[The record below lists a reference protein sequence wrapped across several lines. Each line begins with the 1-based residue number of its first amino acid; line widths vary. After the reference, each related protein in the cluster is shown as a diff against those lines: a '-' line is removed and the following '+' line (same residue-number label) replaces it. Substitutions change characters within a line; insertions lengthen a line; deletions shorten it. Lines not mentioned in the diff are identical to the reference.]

1 MDWIIKIVGSLLIT
15 SFTGS
20 MGMLIWWMSRKLW
33 EKQGYG
39 KISYVFLKGI
49 VFLYLVPAVFMG
61 MLAVNSFSGRWR
73 GVLCWA
79 TETILKATYLI
90 IAIWTVGAIL
100 ISLRYLYEARKIH
113 RQWKNRFACEGRIR
127 KIFDE
132 ICRELGIR
140 SGKVE
145 LSQSYEV
152 QIPQMAGLI
161 KPKVVIPAQEY
172 TKEQLYTS
180 LFHELTHYQNRDI
193 WWKYAVMLV
202 TILHFYN
209 PFAWMLSKAMCRWS
223 EYACDEKACEKV
235 ENIKTYFTVIVDVA
249 EKACLENTCFSLR
262 LSESKKE
269 LIRRIEYMKNVKMG
283 KRSKKAA
290 VALAA
295 VSILLCTTAVFA
307 GADMIGKQYT
317 KWYMDTDVEKK
328 LEMVIPYFEEYYE
341 EGTDPDITIEEG
353 EVDAIGKS
361 LNSISWEVK
370 GKTLKKTSSMK
381 LSAGTT
387 ITVSVTMDPSDINVK
402 AGIID
407 EEGNKQYVTG
417 KKNIIKEFSVK
428 KNGNYSVFV
437 ENQTSTTVT
446 ALGSYYI

>member
-1 MDWIIKIVGSLLIT
+1 
-15 SFTGS
+15 
-20 MGMLIWWMSRKLW
+20 
-33 EKQGYG
+33 
-39 KISYVFLKGI
+39 
-49 VFLYLVPAVFMG
+49 
-61 MLAVNSFSGRWR
+61 
-73 GVLCWA
+73 
-79 TETILKATYLI
+79 
-90 IAIWTVGAIL
+90 
-100 ISLRYLYEARKIH
+100 
-113 RQWKNRFACEGRIR
+113 
-127 KIFDE
+127 
-132 ICRELGIR
+132 
-140 SGKVE
+140 
-145 LSQSYEV
+145 
-152 QIPQMAGLI
+152 
-161 KPKVVIPAQEY
+161 
-172 TKEQLYTS
+172 
-180 LFHELTHYQNRDI
+180 
-193 WWKYAVMLV
+193 
-202 TILHFYN
+202 
-209 PFAWMLSKAMCRWS
+209 
-223 EYACDEKACEKV
+223 
-235 ENIKTYFTVIVDVA
+235 
-249 EKACLENTCFSLR
+249 
-262 LSESKKE
+262 
-269 LIRRIEYMKNVKMG
+269 MKNVKMG

-295 VSILLCTTAVFA
+295 GSILLCTTAVFA

-417 KKNIIKEFSVK
+417 KKNIIKELSVK

-446 ALGSYYI
+446 VLGSYYI